1 MFSEREPELQSA
13 FHATASFSPSLLA
26 AVPDSTERAASSSRN
41 ETRLELQDT
50 GLLGSLYQRV
60 LDRLVRADTAAQA
73 ARRGLRALPEHFHPW
88 YPVLTIGM
96 DKARLYLEAIQSDQI
111 RNTAHLPDPG
121 WLVRVGLYLELL
133 TCLGIIEAVRP
144 EYPDLLSPEERHAL
158 ETTPALRTL
167 RKHLDVEAWRK
178 VWALRHIARPSF
190 WLRRVPVGPSNL
202 LRKQRA
208 TLAFLEVHHEDLK
221 RAISL
226 AGPTWQGA
234 PETWRRVFLDAERAV
249 LRNVEKVF
257 PELQALP
264 ASWRAFALCHQHGDF
279 RALGFGLLP
288 RRLSR
293 LLGDRDG
300 VLASACRQY
309 RRSMNEVARWARE
322 HGWMHYAGEECI
334 PHEASL
340 IEKLLAGQEASTAS
354 CAVLVALPWRE
365 AGPQRL

>member
-1 MFSEREPELQSA
+1 LCDGAEVLARDETQVELY
-13 FHATASFSPSLLA
+13 
-26 AVPDSTERAASSSRN
+26 
-41 ETRLELQDT
+41 DT
-50 GLLGSLYQRV
+50 GQLGSLYRRV
-60 LDRLVRADTAAQA
+60 LERLVLADTAAQA
-73 ARRGLRALPEHFHPW
+73 TRRGLPSLPEHFHPW

-96 DKARLYLEAIQSDQI
+96 DKARLYLEAIQSNGAHD
-111 RNTAHLPDPG
+111 TAHLPDPR
-121 WLVRVGLYLELL
+121 WLMRVGLYLELL

-144 EYPDLLSPEERHAL
+144 EYPDLLSPEERHAV
-158 ETTPALRTL
+158 ETTPALLAL
-167 RKHLDVEAWRK
+167 REHLDVEAWRE
-178 VWALRHIARPSF
+178 VWALRHMARPSL
-190 WLRRVPVGPSNL
+190 WLRRVPVGPGNL

-226 AGPTWQGA
+226 AGPARAGA

-249 LRNVEKVF
+249 LRNVEQVF

-264 ASWRAFALCHQHGDF
+264 TSWRAFALCHQHGDF
-279 RALGFGLLP
+279 RTLGFGQVP

-300 VLASACRQY
+300 VLASACRHY

-322 HGWMHYAGEECI
+322 RGWMHYAGEECI

-340 IEKLLAGQEASTAS
+340 IEKLLAGQEISTAS
-354 CAVLVALPWRE
+354 
-365 AGPQRL
+365 